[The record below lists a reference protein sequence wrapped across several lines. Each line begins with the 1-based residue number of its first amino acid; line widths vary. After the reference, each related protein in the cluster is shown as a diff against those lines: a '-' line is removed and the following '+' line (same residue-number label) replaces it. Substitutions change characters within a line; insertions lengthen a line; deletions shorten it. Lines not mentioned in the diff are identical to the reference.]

1 MGYFFVAI
9 SMLALMSLA
18 SPVGGSQTDERLD
31 TLFGRLKTTDN
42 NAEVAGLTQ
51 LIWEIWHQS
60 DNDIV
65 NDLMSEGIE
74 EMLVRNYER
83 ALTTFNEVVDIAPD
97 FAEGWNKRATVY
109 YVLGKYKASIRD
121 IERTLALEPR
131 HFGAL
136 SGMGL
141 IFLAIGND
149 GAALKAFEAA
159 LKVNPH
165 MPVPRIHA
173 EELRQRLRRESF

>member
-1 MGYFFVAI
+1 VGYFFVAI

-18 SPVGGSQTDERLD
+18 PLVGGSQTDERLD

-42 NAEVAGLTQ
+42 NAEGAVLTQ

-65 NDLMSEGIE
+65 NDLMSEGIG
-74 EMLVRNYER
+74 EMSVRNYER
-83 ALTTFNEVVDIAPD
+83 ALTVFNEVVEIAPD

-109 YVLGKYKASIRD
+109 YLMGKYKASIRD

-136 SGMGL
+136 SGLGL

-149 GAALKAFEAA
+149 GAALEAFEAA

-165 MPVPRIHA
+165 MPGPRTNA
-173 EELRQRLRRESF
+173 EELRKRQRSKSF

>member
-1 MGYFFVAI
+1 VGYFFVAI
-9 SMLALMSLA
+9 SMLALISLA
-18 SPVGGSQTDERLD
+18 PPVGGSQTDERLD

-42 NAEVAGLTQ
+42 DAEGAGLTQ

-65 NDLMSEGIE
+65 NDLMSEGIG
-74 EMLVRNYER
+74 EMSVRNYER
-83 ALTTFNEVVDIAPD
+83 ALTTFNEVVEIAPE

-109 YVLGKYKASIRD
+109 YVMGKYKASIRD

-141 IFLAIGND
+141 NFLAIGND

-165 MPVPRIHA
+165 MPGPRTHA
-173 EELRQRLRRESF
+173 EELRQRLRSESF